1 MSPRSR
7 KSRRVN
13 ITRFLTFFPAWP
25 TLALAI
31 PRTYIFKFNKI
42 PRYFCF
48 SPLKLAVQLICYKF
62 GHLLGPV
69 LLLLPLLAATPGL
82 GLNDTLPQQP
92 GK

>member
-1 MSPRSR
+1 MSSKARHLTEEGIVSPRSR

-42 PRYFCF
+42 PRYFCLV
-48 SPLKLAVQLICYKF
+48 S
-62 GHLLGPV
+62 
-69 LLLLPLLAATPGL
+69 
-82 GLNDTLPQQP
+82 
-92 GK
+92 